1 MGSVIAHK
9 GLGRAENVS
18 TFEIVKRYTTEDV
31 SSNLSCGGN
40 IEYLELKEGEK
51 VLDLGCGRG
60 GETIETAQRIGAQGF
75 VWGLDLTPR
84 MIEFAQGRAQN
95 EQIENVEFLL
105 ASMDH
110 IPLEDNS
117 LDAVLSNCA
126 INHVE
131 DKVAVYQE
139 IYRVLKQG
147 GRFVVSD
154 IMTERPLPQEIKEDP
169 EAIADCFGGAITL
182 QEYEDVLNEAGF
194 LKVEVF
200 KERRYIKNGYEMIS
214 RTFQGYKEPYMR

>member
-1 MGSVIAHK
+1 MK
-9 GLGRAENVS
+9 ENVS
-18 TFEIVKRYTTEDV
+18 TFEIVKRYTAEDMNA
-31 SSNLSCGGN
+31 NLSCGGN
-40 IEYLELKEGEK
+40 IKYLDLKKGEK

-60 GETIETAQRIGAQGF
+60 GETFEAAQYIGAEGF
-75 VWGLDLTPR
+75 AWGLDLTPR
-84 MIEFAQGRAQN
+84 MIEVAQERMKK
-95 EQIENVEFLL
+95 EQIQNIEFLL

-110 IPLEDNS
+110 IPLKDNT

-126 INHVE
+126 INHVQ
-131 DKVAVYQE
+131 DKIAVYQE

-154 IMTERPLPQEIKEDP
+154 IMTERPLPKEIKEDP

-182 QEYEDVLNEAGF
+182 QEYEDALNKAGF
-194 LKVEVF
+194 FKVEVL

-214 RTFQGYKEPYMR
+214 RTFHGYKVPDIK

>member
-1 MGSVIAHK
+1 MFLSVYPIK
-9 GLGRAENVS
+9 VGESESVS
-18 TFEIVKRYTTEDV
+18 TFEIVKRYTAEGENT
-31 SSNLSCGGN
+31 NLSCGGN
-40 IEYLELKEGEK
+40 IVYLDLIKGEK

-60 GETIETAQRIGAQGF
+60 GETIETAQRIGPKGF
-75 VWGLDLTPR
+75 VWGLDITPR
-84 MIEFAQGRAQN
+84 MIELAQERAQK
-95 EQIENVEFLL
+95 ERIQNVEFLL

-110 IPLEDNS
+110 IPLEDDS

-154 IMTERPLPQEIKEDP
+154 IMTEQSLPQEIREDP

-182 QEYEDVLNEAGF
+182 KEYEVALNQAGF
-194 LKVEVF
+194 SKVEVF

-214 RTFQGYKEPYMR
+214 RTFQGRKS